1 VSPVAAIVRHLYH
14 QAGKR
19 VRSYLQFISSE
30 YSGNW
35 TDKLNS
41 KSVLVAGTDVP
52 IYRSPQSLAA
62 KLTAPWKVR
71 LRRRLKVGRHAA
83 TVHHCRIE
91 DEYQAIFD
99 NAIGD
104 AMRYE
109 SDAKHSYY
117 SAMSAY
123 ITKTPV
129 QHAVIPTPK
138 NRRAA
143 QAGPT
148 GRDGKQLSSVSGK
161 GCGRW
166 VHLRTAS
173 PSTFLRGKSYISV
186 IGSTS
191 ASSTRTK
198 QD

>member
-1 VSPVAAIVRHLYH
+1 VDSNETVSLNGNLE
-14 QAGKR
+14 GKQFLR
-19 VRSYLQFISSE
+19 LSVDTSVYGICKIFKCKAKEYLQFIRSE

-52 IYRSPQSLAA
+52 IYRSPQSLSA
-62 KLTAPWKVR
+62 KLTAPRKVR

-99 NAIGD
+99 NAIDD
-104 AMRYE
+104 ALRYGP
-109 SDAKHSYY
+109 DAKRFYY
-117 SAMSAY
+117 SAMNAY

-129 QHAVIPTPK
+129 QHTVIPTPK

-143 QAGPT
+143 QAGPRT
-148 GRDGKQLSSVSGK
+148 GRDGKQLSNVSGK
-161 GCGRW
+161 DIRGLQAGAPSQGEK
-166 VHLRTAS
+166 TAF
-173 PSTFLRGKSYISV
+173 P
-186 IGSTS
+186 
-191 ASSTRTK
+191 
-198 QD
+198 